1 MANLGRMEKL
11 KKLSPLEAVQTW
23 LDGDFGINEEP
34 ALIFAIRKDSRI
46 TLSDDDIIEV
56 ILDAMM
62 NDDCDA
68 AKCLE
73 SLAAAR

>member
-1 MANLGRMEKL
+1 MPNLERMEKL
-11 KKLSPLEAVQTW
+11 KKLSPLEAVQAW
-23 LDGDFGINEEP
+23 LDGAFGIDEEP

-46 TLSDDDIIEV
+46 TLSDDDITEI

-68 AKCLE
+68 ATCLE